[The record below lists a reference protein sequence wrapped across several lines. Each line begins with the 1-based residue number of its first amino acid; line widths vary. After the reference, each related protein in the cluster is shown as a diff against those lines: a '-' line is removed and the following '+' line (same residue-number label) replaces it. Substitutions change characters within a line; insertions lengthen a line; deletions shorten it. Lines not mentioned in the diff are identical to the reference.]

1 MSDGHISLVDQI
13 PPLVAIGVLGA
24 GLLALFLGYSWF
36 WMVFVFG
43 FAVVLPLLTILSQS
57 FSERQ
62 RARRKRDHQRQDD
75 RQTDRAEKRNDNRQD
90 ALDTLRDRYAR
101 GEIDEEEFERR
112 VDLLLEN
119 ETVADVE
126 ARRERE
132 REFE

>member
-1 MSDGHISLVDQI
+1 MSDGHLSLVDQI
-13 PPLVAIGVLGA
+13 PPLVAIAVLGA

-62 RARRKRDHQRQDD
+62 RTRRKRDHQRYDD
-75 RQTDRAEKRNDNRQD
+75 RQTDRTGKRNDDRQD

>member
-1 MSDGHISLVDQI
+1 MNRGKDADMSDGHISLVDQI

-62 RARRKRDHQRQDD
+62 RTRRKETINGTTTAKPTERRNETM
-75 RQTDRAEKRNDNRQD
+75 TDRTPSIRSET
-90 ALDTLRDRYAR
+90 DTPAGRSTKWSSNGGWTYSWKT
-101 GEIDEEEFERR
+101 RR
-112 VDLLLEN
+112 
-119 ETVADVE
+119 
-126 ARRERE
+126 
-132 REFE
+132 